1 MIIKELSNIENG
13 TAIKDLYGWV
23 DSIRDHGGLT
33 FVDLRDFDS
42 KIQLVFDKESTIETN
57 LKNEYYIQISGV
69 FSKRDD
75 ALVNKKTPFGEYEI
89 LIDSLVV
96 INESKTLPFQI
107 EDGIETDESIRLK
120 YRYLDLRR
128 TEMKQNI
135 VARSKTFKSIR
146 NIMNK
151 LDILEIDTPTL
162 IKSTPE
168 GAKDFLVPSR
178 KSPGSFYA
186 LPQSPQ
192 MYKQLFMMSGFP
204 NYYQIAKCYRDEDSR
219 KDRQPEFTQLD
230 LEFSNGNPK
239 LVKKNIEIIVQH
251 IFDEAFDLKIKLPFK
266 TITYKEAMTL
276 YGTDKPDLRISET
289 IDDISEVFVN
299 TEINFIK
306 EIIKNGGSVLSLHSD
321 INYSR
326 KDIDLLDESIKSLG
340 SNGLG
345 WFKILDNELS
355 GPLAKL
361 LLPNEKEELLKFGNG
376 ILVFQAGDL
385 YEIGK
390 YMDVLRRNL
399 FANKAE
405 DINSFL
411 WVEDFPYFEIENDV
425 LQPSHHP
432 FTAPKDTSNFK
443 QNPNDSIALHYD
455 LVLNGVELGSGSQ
468 RINNPDLQRLVL
480 EKWGLSNEDI
490 ENRFGWF
497 IEALSYGTPQHAGF
511 AIGIDRLVTE
521 ILKQPSIRDV
531 IPFPKT
537 QSGMDPLTDAPS
549 AIDEDD
555 LVAVSYT
562 HLTLP
567 TNREV

>member
-69 FSKRDD
+69 FNKRDD

-107 EDGIETDESIRLK
+107 EDGIDTDESIRLK

-230 LEFSNGNPK
+230 LEFSNSNPK

-276 YGTDKPDLRISET
+276 YGTDKPDLRIKET

-321 INYSR
+321 NNYSR

-361 LLPNEKEELLKFGNG
+361 LLPKEKEELLKFGNG
-376 ILVFQAGDL
+376 ILVFQAGDI
-385 YEIGK
+385 YEIAK

-405 DINSFL
+405 DITSFL

-490 ENRFGWF
+490 ESRFGWF

-555 LVAVSYT
+555 LVEYNLRYVT
-562 HLTLP
+562 D
-567 TNREV
+567 E

>member
-107 EDGIETDESIRLK
+107 EDGIDTDESIRLK

-178 KSPGSFYA
+178 KSPGLFYA

-276 YGTDKPDLRISET
+276 YGTDKPDLRITET

-361 LLPNEKEELLKFGNG
+361 LLPEEKEELLKFGNG

-405 DINSFL
+405 DITSFL

-490 ENRFGWF
+490 ESRFGWF

-555 LVAVSYT
+555 LVEYNLRYVT
-562 HLTLP
+562 D
-567 TNREV
+567 E